1 MKAYSQSLVLVYIQ
15 ILVTDDS
22 ERFAIILR
30 GETLAMMHLN
40 TDCTW
45 LEKENAACG
54 VYGSHQVTM
63 GGDTSHDLISIIACD
78 HDQTAR
84 DWVGARLFLG
94 WLCHVA
100 PLPQLE
106 W

>member
-1 MKAYSQSLVLVYIQ
+1 MKAYSQSLLLVYIQ

-30 GETLAMMHLN
+30 GETLAMTHLN

-63 GGDTSHDLISIIACD
+63 GGDTSHDLMSIIACD
-78 HDQTAR
+78 HAASREGLGRGEAVSGMVVPCCTSSTA
-84 DWVGARLFLG
+84 
-94 WLCHVA
+94 
-100 PLPQLE
+100 
-106 W
+106 